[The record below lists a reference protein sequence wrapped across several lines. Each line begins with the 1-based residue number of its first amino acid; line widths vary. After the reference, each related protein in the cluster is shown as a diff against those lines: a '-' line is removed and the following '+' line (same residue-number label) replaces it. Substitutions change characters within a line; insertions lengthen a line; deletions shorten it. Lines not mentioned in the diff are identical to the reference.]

1 MSQTTFLFDAT
12 LPAAAT
18 ATPGRRNSPQRAAQV
33 AGVDRTAFE
42 IGWDFAHHRLTPPV
56 AHLQAES
63 PVRQGWSAGRAVFG
77 ARTLRPSRSV
87 RQWLALRLHAWQHG
101 IAVEPVQVTPH
112 LLTQLQVTHCPVT
125 GEALTDTPDAHGA
138 DTDATLVRLNPQ
150 AAAAAGNLVQM
161 SRLAAQAA
169 ARGCEAAWG
178 CARQLE
184 TRRSE
189 AAGTAAAADALDTTP
204 TLDGLTEE
212 AWARLALL
220 ASFATPLP
228 HAVAAS
234 LPLRLLPPN
243 RVRVLNPVQALQV
256 VLTMQFCDAGYARRL
271 VAWAA
276 LMPTSEARQAFQLF
290 MHTLL
295 ARRLSAGPVLD
306 DTAARR
312 AMQAAWADVLVQRRW
327 QRLALLLTP
336 AQCEQ
341 LLQRGARRGLLGGGR
356 QWLAE
361 PQATEGW
368 ALAAAGQA
376 STDSCDGVVSA
387 KALLSH

>member
-12 LPAAAT
+12 QPAAAAPGAAPRNAVSAFAAT
-18 ATPGRRNSPQRAAQV
+18 A
-33 AGVDRTAFE
+33 AGTDRTAFE

-56 AHLQAES
+56 AHLHADS

-77 ARTLRPSRSV
+77 ARTLRPGRSV

-112 LLTQLQVTHCPVT
+112 FIGQLQATHCLVT
-125 GEALTDTPDAHGA
+125 GQPLTDATDARGA
-138 DTDATLVRLNPQ
+138 DSDGTLVRLNPR
-150 AAAAAGNLVQM
+150 AAAAAGNLAQL

-169 ARGCEAAWG
+169 ALGCETALQR
-178 CARQLE
+178 ARQL
-184 TRRSE
+184 
-189 AAGTAAAADALDTTP
+189 DAHVRTDTP
-204 TLDGLTEE
+204 TGSASTPPDRIDGLDAD

-228 HAVAAS
+228 HAVAAG
-234 LPLRLLPPN
+234 LPLRVLPPN

-276 LMPTSEARQAFQLF
+276 LMPGSEVRQAFQLF

-306 DTAARR
+306 DAAARR
-312 AMQAAWADVLVQRRW
+312 AMEAAWADALVQRRW

-341 LLQRGARRGLLGGGR
+341 LLQRGARRGLLGAGR

-376 STDSCDGVVSA
+376 STDSCDGVVST